1 MIMRMKKQLII
12 LAMAG
17 CLVGAAGCAGGYV
30 ATQPAEVVYTRP
42 AAPGPDYIWIDGDW
56 GWSGGAYVWHE
67 GHWGRPRG
75 GRTWQ
80 RGSWQSGPRG
90 YRWNRGHWR

>member
-12 LAMAG
+12 LAIAG
-17 CLVGAAGCAGGYV
+17 CLVGATGCAGGYV
-30 ATQPAEVVYTRP
+30 TTQPAEVVYTRP

-67 GHWGRPRG
+67 GRWGRPRAG
-75 GRTWQ
+75 HTWQ
-80 RGSWQSGPRG
+80 RGSWQSGSRG